1 MDKKFSFSKD
11 IAITIGLECAVIY
24 EFLKNKKTD
33 YISIGE
39 LNDELNFWPNQKII
53 EYVAELDQK
62 GLISFDLKK
71 GRLSIKD
78 KISKTKLQTPKSF
91 DKSEMGINWQPSN
104 DVVEILLKA
113 EISGDFIH
121 NLIPE
126 FRVYWMEKPGI
137 HVSYNSKFIEYA
149 RFKWAQYTA
158 EVDTRT
164 KPFVIDDSWQPSD
177 ECREVLSLSGISED
191 FANEKILDFILY
203 WKQDGRAFN
212 TWDVKFLN
220 HVKTCWNKE
229 VEKIKKEPKISI
241 DFYEAEEKPKSKK
254 SNLNLKKYRIKY
266 NI

>member
-33 YISIGE
+33 YISISE

-62 GLISFDLKK
+62 GLISFDLKR
-71 GRLSIKD
+71 GRLSIKN

-113 EISGDFIH
+113 EISEDFIH

-137 HVSYNSKFIEYA
+137 HVSYNSKFIEYS
-149 RFKWAQYTA
+149 RFKWAQHTA
-158 EVDTRT
+158 EVDKYCHYLGYQR
-164 KPFVIDDSWQPSD
+164 
-177 ECREVLSLSGISED
+177 
-191 FANEKILDFILY
+191 ILLM
-203 WKQDGRAFN
+203 K
-212 TWDVKFLN
+212 KFLILFYIGN
-220 HVKTCWNKE
+220 KT
-229 VEKIKKEPKISI
+229 
-241 DFYEAEEKPKSKK
+241 AELSTHGM
-254 SNLNLKKYRIKY
+254 
-266 NI
+266 